1 MNKLN
6 KRTVSRVMLL
16 ILMLSAVTFFTAC
29 TFSSS
34 NINLGVSELGTGLK
48 MVFNALVNGIVA
60 VIVGF
65 FEGLW
70 TFIVGLF
77 HSIMGAI
84 AWLWEFIVSLF

>member
-6 KRTVSRVMLL
+6 KRTVSRILL
-16 ILMLSAVTFFTAC
+16 LVLMLSVMTFFTAC

-34 NINLGVSELGTGLK
+34 NIDLGVSELGSGLK

-77 HSIMGAI
+77 HIIMGAI
-84 AWLWEFIVSLF
+84 AWVWEWIVSLF